1 LETFLFGGHAFDLE
15 TLVNFVLLKFVIFVD
30 SQLELILDLLNSF
43 VTFLNIFRPKD
54 EVSLQGFPA
63 LLENVDP

>member
-1 LETFLFGGHAFDLE
+1 METFLFGGHAFDLE